1 MREERIETRAKY
13 YPRSSEG
20 CLRHAKC
27 NVRVAGDDSAAV
39 VDFLVMSVAVV
50 FVAAGFGVRVSAR
63 LGGGLLR
70 QAVAAVAAG
79 EAAAEVFGDY
89 VHVRQVPS
97 LFNRQVQVAVQE
109 YHSL

>member
-20 CLRHAKC
+20 CLRHAYC
-27 NVRVAGDDSAAV
+27 NVRVAGDDSAVAADFHV
-39 VDFLVMSVAVV
+39 VSVAVV

-63 LGGGLLR
+63 GVLR

-79 EAAAEVFGDY
+79 EAAAEVFGD
-89 VHVRQVPS
+89 
-97 LFNRQVQVAVQE
+97 
-109 YHSL
+109 